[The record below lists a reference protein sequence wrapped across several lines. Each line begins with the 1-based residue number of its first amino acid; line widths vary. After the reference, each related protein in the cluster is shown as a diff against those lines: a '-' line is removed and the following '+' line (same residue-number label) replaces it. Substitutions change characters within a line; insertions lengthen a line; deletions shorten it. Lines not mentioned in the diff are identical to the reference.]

1 MLARHNVGVTAELP
15 SPNDDVP
22 TARPG
27 EFAPLAIG
35 PLPVWPPVV
44 LAPMAGVTNAPFR
57 QLCRRFGAGL
67 YVSEMVTARAL
78 VEGNQRSRRL
88 AGFAPDESPRS
99 LQLYGTDPHAIGAA
113 VELAVDPGRVDHIDL
128 NFGCPAKK
136 ITRHGGG
143 AAIPVKRRLLAA
155 IVRAAVRAA
164 GDVPVT
170 IKFRKGIDADH
181 ATYLD
186 AGRIGR
192 DEGAAAVSL
201 HARTATDHYGPAADW
216 SAIARL
222 KDAVPEIPVLGNG
235 DVWEAHDA
243 LRMLR
248 STGCDG
254 VVVGRGCLG
263 RPWLFGHLASVFE
276 GQEPAPP
283 PTVGDMV
290 PVMMDHIHGLTDWL
304 GPVLGVRDF
313 RKHTAWYVKGYPIGA
328 EIRRRLAQISSVDE
342 LADLLGQIDPS
353 IALPADA
360 RRMPRGHTSGPRP
373 VSLPDGWLDDP
384 DAMPPT
390 RAEADVL
397 VSGG

>member
-1 MLARHNVGVTAELP
+1 MTAEP
-15 SPNDDVP
+15 SPSDEDVAN
-22 TARPG
+22 ARQG

-35 PLPVWPPVV
+35 PLSVWPPVV

-78 VEGNQRSRRL
+78 VEGNERSRRL
-88 AGFAPDESPRS
+88 AGFAPGESPRS
-99 LQLYGTDPHAIGAA
+99 LQLYGTDPHAIAAA
-113 VELAVDPGRVDHIDL
+113 VELAVGPGRVDHIDL

-155 IVRAAVRAA
+155 IVGAAVRAA
-164 GDVPVT
+164 GPVPVT
-170 IKFRKGIDADH
+170 IKFRKGIDDTH
-181 ATYLD
+181 TTYLD

-192 DEGAAAVSL
+192 DEGAAAVAL
-201 HARTATDHYGPAADW
+201 HARTAEDHYGPPADW

-222 KDAVPEIPVLGNG
+222 KDAVTEIPVLGNG
-235 DVWEAHDA
+235 DVWEAPDA

-263 RPWLFGHLASVFE
+263 RPWLFGDLASLFD
-276 GQEPAPP
+276 GADPAPP
-283 PTVGDMV
+283 PTVGEMV
-290 PVMMDHIHGLTDWL
+290 PVMLDHVTALVDWL
-304 GPVLGVRDF
+304 GPVVGVRDF
-313 RKHTAWYVKGYPIGA
+313 RKHTAWYVKGYPVGA
-328 EIRRRLAQISSVDE
+328 EMRRQLAQITSIDQ
-342 LADLLGQIDPS
+342 LAGLLHSIDPS
-353 IALPADA
+353 IPLPDDA

-373 VSLPDGWLDDP
+373 VSLPDGWLDQPDVMPPVRP
-384 DAMPPT
+384 DA
-390 RAEADVL
+390 EAL

>member
-1 MLARHNVGVTAELP
+1 MLARHNGRVTAELP
-15 SPNDDVP
+15 SPNEGVP

-27 EFAPLAIG
+27 EFAALDIG
-35 PLPVWPPVV
+35 PISVWPPVV

-67 YVSEMVTARAL
+67 FVSEMVTARAL

-88 AGFAPDESPRS
+88 AGFAPGETPRS
-99 LQLYGTDPHAIGAA
+99 LQLYGTDPSTIGAA
-113 VELAVDPGRVDHIDL
+113 VELAVGPGDVDHVDL

-143 AAIPVKRRLLAA
+143 AAIPVRRRLLAA
-155 IVRAAVRAA
+155 IVRAAVQAA

-170 IKFRKGIDADH
+170 IKFRKGVDDAH
-181 ATYLD
+181 TTYLD

-192 DEGAAAVSL
+192 DEGAAAVAL
-201 HARTATDHYGPAADW
+201 HARTAEDHYGPPADW

-222 KDAVPEIPVLGNG
+222 KEAVTEIPVLGNG

-243 LRMLR
+243 LRMVR

-263 RPWLFGHLASVFE
+263 RPWLFGDLQSAFAGE
-276 GQEPAPP
+276 EPAPP
-283 PTVGDMV
+283 PTVGEMV
-290 PVMMDHIHGLTDWL
+290 PVMLDHVDALVDWL
-304 GPVLGVRDF
+304 GPVVGVRDF
-313 RKHTAWYVKGYPIGA
+313 RKHTAWYVKGYTVGA
-328 EIRRRLAQISSVDE
+328 EMRRRLSQITSVDQ
-342 LADLLGQIDPS
+342 LAHLLSLIDPTT
-353 IALPADA
+353 ALPDDA

-373 VSLPDGWLDDP
+373 VSLPDGWLDAP
-384 DAMPPT
+384 DVVPSVRP
-390 RAEADVL
+390 EADAL